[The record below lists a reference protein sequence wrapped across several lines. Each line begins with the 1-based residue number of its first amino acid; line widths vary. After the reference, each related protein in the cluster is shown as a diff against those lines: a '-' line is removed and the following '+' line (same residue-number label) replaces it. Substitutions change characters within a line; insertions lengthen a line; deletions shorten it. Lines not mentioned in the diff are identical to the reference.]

1 MDASSPER
9 KLTHDEHWT
18 SVLSEAATRNLAVA
32 MQLRE
37 TAWELSAAG
46 IRTARPEL
54 SEEAVQ
60 VEVRALFRRM
70 HE

>member
-1 MDASSPER
+1 MDASSPPPVSPR
-9 KLTHDEHWT
+9 PLD
-18 SVLSEAATRNLAVA
+18 VLSAAATRNLAVA

-60 VEVRALFRRM
+60 VEVRALFRRAAG
-70 HE
+70 

>member
-1 MDASSPER
+1 MDGSSPSPISPT
-9 KLTHDEHWT
+9 LLD
-18 SVLSEAATRNLAVA
+18 VLSAAATRNLSVA

-37 TAWELSAAG
+37 TAWDLSAAG

-60 VEVRALFRRM
+60 VEVRALFRRATG
-70 HE
+70 